1 MYRWLIRIA
10 FVTLIVLS
18 MGLSAVGLRP
28 ALAQATDTGCGFDE
42 ELALRWMLT
51 LQNDDGGFGNGFTP
65 GSDLGATADAV
76 LALIALGQDA
86 DAPLA
91 YLAAQVADGAAA
103 TAGQI
108 GKVLLAVAAA
118 EGDVT
123 NFGGM
128 DLIAQARATLEG
140 EPDASGYFG
149 AALAMLGMAR
159 AGAGDDIPPAAFV
172 RLVEAQD
179 AEGGWGFAP
188 DQARDTNTTAAVIL
202 ALTATGN
209 AHDATLALDYLR
221 AIQNEDGGWPYQSPS
236 EWGTDSDANS
246 TAIVTQALVSAR
258 QELSEWNNPQEL
270 LATFQLED
278 GSFTYQLA
286 MPGPSFLATVA
297 AIPALCEAA
306 AWAIECE
313 LCPIMYPT
321 PTRVNP

>member
-1 MYRWLIRIA
+1 MYRRLIRVALVALIA
-10 FVTLIVLS
+10 LS
-18 MGLSAVGLRP
+18 LGLSVAGLRP
-28 ALAQATDTGCGFDE
+28 ALAQTAVTGCGFDE
-42 ELALRWMLT
+42 ELALSWMLT
-51 LQNDDGGFGNGFTP
+51 LQNDDGGFSNGFTP

-76 LALIALGQDA
+76 LALIALGEDA

-118 EGDVT
+118 EGNAT
-123 NFGGM
+123 NFGGVN
-128 DLIAQARATLEG
+128 LIAQARAALEG

-159 AGAGDDIPPAAFV
+159 AGAMGEIPPAAFI
-172 RLVEAQD
+172 RLFEAQD
-179 AEGGWGFAP
+179 EGGGWAFAP
-188 DQARDTNTTAAVIL
+188 DQAPDTNTTAIAIL
-202 ALTATGN
+202 VATATGN
-209 AHDATLALDYLR
+209 ASRAIPALDYLR

-246 TAIVTQALVSAR
+246 TALVLQALVSAR
-258 QELSEWNNPQEL
+258 QDLSEWNNPQEL

-286 MPGPSFLATVA
+286 MPGPSFLAAVA
-297 AIPALCEAA
+297 AVPALCEAA
-306 AWAIECE
+306 AWVIACE
-313 LCPIMYPT
+313 LCPIFYPT
-321 PTRVNP
+321 PTRTSP